1 MCNSQLCDMQW
12 LPTFIV
18 HSIDM
23 FMFLVLLML
32 VKQRISE
39 VYSTADGLL
48 VPNDIIRPI
57 VHVSTQRVLLDL
69 SSI

>member
-1 MCNSQLCDMQW
+1 MQW

-23 FMFLVLLML
+23 FMFLVLLIL

-69 SSI
+69 SGI

>member
-1 MCNSQLCDMQW
+1 MQW

>member
-23 FMFLVLLML
+23 FMFLVLLIL

-69 SSI
+69 SGI